1 MLTATFLGTGTSVG
15 IPVPL
20 CDCSVCRSSDSR
32 DQRWRSS
39 VYIETPSARWVIDT
53 ATEFRLQALRA
64 NITRL
69 DAVVYTHAHADHIL
83 GFDDLRRFSSANGD
97 EMPIYASRETL
108 WRLGATPQDSFF
120 ARE

>member
-1 MLTATFLGTGTSVG
+1 
-15 IPVPL
+15 
-20 CDCSVCRSSDSR
+20 
-32 DQRWRSS
+32 
-39 VYIETPSARWVIDT
+39 
-53 ATEFRLQALRA
+53 LQALRA

-108 WRLGATPQDSFF
+108 
-120 ARE
+120 